1 MVDHG
6 WYGYGKSFAALRFR
20 GLASLLRPADREPY
34 RGVSVARS
42 RLDWTPQDTRVSY
55 VSQRFTGICFGCGSL
70 PVRVANLKVYGDPLL
85 KL

>member
-1 MVDHG
+1 MA
-6 WYGYGKSFAALRFR
+6 SPLRFR

-42 RLDWTPQDTRVSY
+42 RLDWTPQDARVSY

-70 PVRVANLKVYGDPLL
+70 PVRVANEGL
-85 KL
+85 